1 MKILIFGATGNCGRA
16 CFRHLVSSGHDVY
29 AVARSAPDD
38 ALMAARFFQG
48 DISDEALFG
57 RLPGDFD
64 AVINF
69 AGVQPSI
76 LPVSEATDRAATYR
90 QYVDINIRGV
100 FNILEYCRRS
110 GIARY
115 VYTTTHRDY
124 ENYWSGESAL
134 THDLPPAIN
143 YAGDHAM
150 YAISKTSAK
159 MIGDYFGTVHAMRVY
174 NLRLPM
180 IFLVPEQPY
189 YLRDGKPELM
199 PFLKIIRD
207 ALNGDTLEI
216 WGEPGMR
223 RDYVHIDNLIALID
237 ACLDTSQPGCTL
249 NVGTGEGVTT
259 ERFVRSIGEVF
270 APPGKAP
277 HVIYRPEKKTYKSAV
292 YDITFEQANFGYE
305 PVLLDGM
312 LERLR
317 HELVEGGYLERWGWP
332 GDGAGA

>member
-16 CFRHLVSSGHDVY
+16 CFRHLTGRGHDVH
-29 AVARSAPDD
+29 AVARSVPRD
-38 ALMAARFFQG
+38 ALMAERFYQG
-48 DISDEALFG
+48 DICDEALFS
-57 RLPGDFD
+57 RLPDGID

-100 FNILEYCRRS
+100 FNILEYCRNA
-110 GIARY
+110 GVARY
-115 VYTTTHRDY
+115 LYATTHRDY

-159 MIGDYFGTVHAMRVY
+159 MIGDYFGTVHAMRVF

-189 YLRDGKPELM
+189 YLHDGKPELM

-216 WGEPGMR
+216 WGEPTMR
-223 RDYVHIDNLIALID
+223 RDYVHIDNLIALVD
-237 ACLDTSQPGCTL
+237 ACLESPHASCTL

-259 ERFVRSIGEVF
+259 ERFVRRIGEVF
-270 APPGKAP
+270 SPPGKAP
-277 HVIYRPEKKTYKSAV
+277 TFVYRPQKKTYKSAV
-292 YDITFEQANFGYE
+292 YDIAFERQHFGYD

-317 HELVEGGYLERWGWP
+317 YALVEGGYPEQWGWHVN
-332 GDGAGA
+332 GG

>member
-1 MKILIFGATGNCGRA
+1 
-16 CFRHLVSSGHDVY
+16 
-29 AVARSAPDD
+29 
-38 ALMAARFFQG
+38 MAARFYQG
-48 DISDEALFG
+48 DICDEALFA

-100 FNILEYCRRS
+100 FNVLEYCRNT
-110 GIARY
+110 GVARY
-115 VYTTTHRDY
+115 LYATTHRDY
-124 ENYWSGESAL
+124 ENYWSGETAL

-159 MIGDYFGTVHAMRVY
+159 MIGDYFGTVHAMRVF

-180 IFLVPEQPY
+180 IFLVPEAPY
-189 YLRDGKPELM
+189 YLHDGKPELM

-207 ALNGDTLEI
+207 ALNGETLEI
-216 WGEPGMR
+216 WGEPTMR
-223 RDYVHIDNLIALID
+223 RDYVHIDNLIALVD
-237 ACLDTSQPGCTL
+237 ACLESPHASCTL

-259 ERFVRSIGEVF
+259 ERFVRRIGEVF
-270 APPGKAP
+270 APPGKEP
-277 HVIYRPEKKTYKSAV
+277 IFIYRPEKKTYKSAV
-292 YDITFEQANFGYE
+292 YDIAFEREHFAYE

-312 LERLR
+312 LERLQ
-317 HELVEGGYLERWGWP
+317 HALVEDGYLQQWGWL
-332 GDGAGA
+332 GNGG